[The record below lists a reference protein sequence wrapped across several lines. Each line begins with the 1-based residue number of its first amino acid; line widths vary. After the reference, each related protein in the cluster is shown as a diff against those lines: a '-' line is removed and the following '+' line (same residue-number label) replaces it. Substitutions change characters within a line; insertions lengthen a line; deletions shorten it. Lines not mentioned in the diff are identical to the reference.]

1 MAQYHALH
9 LGLLS
14 LIKVLKPKSERF
26 FNSLGS
32 VLLKQKGELPPYQ
45 PVLNVS

>member
-1 MAQYHALH
+1 LH

-26 FNSLGS
+26 FNPNSS
-32 VLLKQKGELPPYQ
+32 HFSHF
-45 PVLNVS
+45 VSA